1 MNILLLLPRLGKTQV
16 LVAGISSCDQVL
28 VIKITYYQEMK
39 KLASLFASALV
50 VLAMSSCATYQK
62 SAPVLSVQG
71 NNINTY
77 VAADLDYEGAKKVEG
92 IVESKSFCG
101 IQLVRNGNKQLNSTN
116 RYRGLSKTEKQA
128 LYRAK
133 QNGNVDIILE
143 PEFETETHKYFFG
156 AYRTKRTV
164 VKGWGVNVKGIKED
178 KSRSNVQVQM

>member
-1 MNILLLLPRLGKTQV
+1 
-16 LVAGISSCDQVL
+16 
-28 VIKITYYQEMK
+28 MK
-39 KLASLFASALV
+39 KSFGIILATALTTLF
-50 VLAMSSCATYQK
+50 MTSCASYEK

-92 IVESKSFCG
+92 VVESQTILGF
-101 IQLVRNGNKQLNSTN
+101 IQLVRNGNKTLKSTN
-116 RYRGLSKTEKQA
+116 RYKGLTKTEGQA

-143 PEFETETHKYFFG
+143 PEFETEKHSWFFG
-156 AYRTKRTV
+156 AYKTKRTV

-178 KSRSNVQVQM
+178 HVQNGKW